1 MKGQEQE
8 QNQADMKE
16 REPKK
21 NHAHRKEQEPG
32 QNSPEIQV
40 SREEETSQDMLSGEK
55 AARFDREELLASK
68 RYRGCRDL
76 AEALLEKGRQYTVE
90 EADGLIG
97 SYMKGKVV

>member
-1 MKGQEQE
+1 
-8 QNQADMKE
+8 
-16 REPKK
+16 
-21 NHAHRKEQEPG
+21 
-32 QNSPEIQV
+32 
-40 SREEETSQDMLSGEK
+40 MLSGEK

-68 RYRGCRDL
+68 LYRGCRDL